1 MTLVR
6 FVSVDVPALGGAMN
20 DGARSLLNS
29 WLLDYAR
36 EEPVYRLDD
45 SAIGRMASRRIEGV
59 DIDPGLI
66 TLRLD

>member
-1 MTLVR
+1 MLK
-6 FVSVDVPALGGAMN
+6 
-20 DGARSLLNS
+20 S

-45 SAIGRMASRRIEGV
+45 STVGRMASRRIERV

-66 TLRLD
+66 TIRLD

>member
-1 MTLVR
+1 MR
-6 FVSVDVPALGGAMN
+6 FYYALYLLLTGALLISM
-20 DGARSLLNS
+20 LNS

-45 SAIGRMASRRIEGV
+45 TTLGRMASRRIQRV
-59 DIDPGLI
+59 DIDPGTI